1 MMGRA
6 ACMVFRAP
14 IARRRPILL
23 DLARTSLTCRV
34 FNARSV
40 VGHGGRKRGST
51 DRKRRCGK
59 CDRCLAKHDRP
70 PRHPAA
76 RTRGALIVSPTKTS
90 QPFLSQSI
98 LSQPILSQSRGA
110 PQAGGG
116 DHRWLAD
123 TAGSGA
129 GEPERKRTT
138 EARRWGS
145 STCNIWWSLEGAKVR
160 LSEEDLRALHQLPR
174 VNGAPANGAYIY
186 PGKRH
191 RTCLEMI
198 LPQLRLVAPLAKC
211 RCDTF
216 RAQ

>member
-1 MMGRA
+1 
-6 ACMVFRAP
+6 
-14 IARRRPILL
+14 
-23 DLARTSLTCRV
+23 
-34 FNARSV
+34 
-40 VGHGGRKRGST
+40 
-51 DRKRRCGK
+51 
-59 CDRCLAKHDRP
+59 
-70 PRHPAA
+70 
-76 RTRGALIVSPTKTS
+76 
-90 QPFLSQSI
+90 

-138 EARRWGS
+138 EARRCGS

-191 RTCLEMI
+191 RTCLEMDLASATI
-198 LPQLRLVAPLAKC
+198 SRALGKVPLRHFSRPIVWPAKPRRGLNQCRQSEVELLPTGAAASSGSSAEGNPVLPPGSRVSRERCETPHHDVATICHAKQPVIAC
-211 RCDTF
+211 WVS
-216 RAQ
+216 